1 MWKDFLIN
9 SLKERTIKFYKTVES
24 HFLKAWYNKNVKQ
37 TQSINQGG
45 FYDMYDACDVL
56 HASYCSA
63 DVANHVLREYGEG
76 SMGKGIRKLA
86 GEMLTIGGQ
95 QSYGIGY
102 DAGVSDTYPTAF
114 KDGVVTGSI
123 ICVCTVGL
131 IGFGVWCTKKLIERH
146 NAKKEE
152 NQLLTET
159 AEEVSANA

>member
-1 MWKDFLIN
+1 
-9 SLKERTIKFYKTVES
+9 
-24 HFLKAWYNKNVKQ
+24 
-37 TQSINQGG
+37 
-45 FYDMYDACDVL
+45 MYDVCDVL

-114 KDGVVTGSI
+114 KDGVVTVSL
-123 ICVCTVGL
+123 ICVCAIGL
-131 IGFGVWCTKKLIERH
+131 IGFGVWCTKKLIEHH

-152 NQLLTET
+152 NQLFLLDQLLLIGYNISIASVAQWIEQWFP
-159 AEEVSANA
+159 EPC

>member
-1 MWKDFLIN
+1 
-9 SLKERTIKFYKTVES
+9 
-24 HFLKAWYNKNVKQ
+24 
-37 TQSINQGG
+37 
-45 FYDMYDACDVL
+45 MYDACDVL

-95 QSYGIGY
+95 QSYGVGY
-102 DAGVSDTYPTAF
+102 DAGVSATYPTAL

-123 ICVCTVGL
+123 ICICAVGL
-131 IGFGVWCTKKLIERH
+131 IRFGVWCTKKLIEHH

>member
-1 MWKDFLIN
+1 
-9 SLKERTIKFYKTVES
+9 
-24 HFLKAWYNKNVKQ
+24 
-37 TQSINQGG
+37 
-45 FYDMYDACDVL
+45 MYDACDVL

-86 GEMLTIGGQ
+86 GEILTIGGQ

-123 ICVCTVGL
+123 ICVCAVGL
-131 IGFGVWCTKKLIERH
+131 IGFGVWCTKKLIEH
-146 NAKKEE
+146 HKAKKEE